1 MVIYSKRNVYS
12 VVMYL
17 LKNMLRHYQHQSY
30 IVGNVFKKNVVQNA
44 KIKILKIVRHVDIA
58 INTKMGLVK
67 EKRNGLEYE
76 MDIG

>member
-1 MVIYSKRNVYS
+1 MVIYSKRNVCN
-12 VVMYL
+12 VVMHF

-30 IVGNVFKKNVVQNA
+30 IAGNVFKKNVVQNA
-44 KIKILKIVRHVDIA
+44 KIKILKIARDVDIA
-58 INTKMGLVK
+58 INTRIGLVK